1 MNYEKYLADMKKFNA
16 KPMSQKEF
24 NLMQGI
30 ESEVEIPCSI
40 ARKSSSAKQIAPI
53 LKAHTELKKV
63 KR

>member
-1 MNYEKYLADMKKFNA
+1 MKKFNA